1 MKKTLAY
8 IAILAVLGFGIYYF
22 IFRTD
27 DNPFGRTEAGF
38 NVKDTASVGKIYI
51 VAADGEGV
59 TVERK
64 GPIWMLNGKEKA
76 LPSMVELTLNTLAG
90 QRVIAPVTKAA
101 FDNAVKLLASDAIKV
116 EVYNRDGK
124 KMTVFY
130 VGGASANGNGTNM
143 LMEGAK
149 TPFIVQVPA
158 FTGDLT
164 ARYSTRIRDWRDR
177 TVFDVLSADIKS
189 VSVQYAD
196 KPLNSFVLSREG
208 SSYKI
213 LGDPMITENMGPL
226 NVARANYYM
235 AYFTN
240 VNCEGYMNGLE
251 GMDTVIQKTVKRC
264 TIDLETVK
272 GEKQHADIFWL
283 PINRRSKNKQTANQD
298 VPDEYDADRMYAI
311 INNNK
316 DTVMIQTLTFRKI
329 LRMSYEFFKKDE
341 VRAETAPVPNNVIM
355 HKPQ

>member
-1 MKKTLAY
+1 MKKTLVY
-8 IAILAVLGFGIYYF
+8 VAILALLGFGIYYF
-22 IFRTD
+22 ILRTD
-27 DNPFGRTEAGF
+27 DNPFGSTEAGF
-38 NVKDTASVGKIYI
+38 NVKDTASVGKVYI
-51 VAADGEGV
+51 VAADGESV

-64 GPIWMLNGKEKA
+64 GAEWVLNGKEKA
-76 LPSMVELTLNTLAG
+76 LPSMVELTLNTMAG

-116 EVYNRDGK
+116 EVYNKEGK

-149 TPFIVQVPA
+149 TPYVVQVPA

-164 ARYSTRIRDWRDR
+164 PRYSTRMRDWRDR
-177 TVFDVLSADIKS
+177 TVFDVPAADIKS

-196 KPLNSFVLSREG
+196 KPINSFVLSRDG
-208 SSYKI
+208 NNYKI
-213 LGDPMITENMGPL
+213 QGDPMITENMGPI

-240 VNCEGYMNGLE
+240 VNCEGYMNGLD

-264 TIDLETVK
+264 SIDLETMK
-272 GEKQHADIFWL
+272 GQKQHADIFWL
-283 PINRRSKNKQTANQD
+283 PINRRSKNKQSADAT

-316 DTVMIQTLTFRKI
+316 DTVLIQTLTFRKI
-329 LRMSYEFFKKDE
+329 LRMSFEFFKKDE
-341 VRAETAPVPNNVIM
+341 VHTESAPVPNNVVM
-355 HKPQ
+355 HRPQ